1 MDDVKQQVKEM
12 ISKAAKSDK
21 SDDALKF
28 SQAALNAA
36 NCIYALS
43 GNLDKPQK

>member
-1 MDDVKQQVKEM
+1 MSKECDAKEEVTKL
-12 ISKAAKSDK
+12 IRKAGDAGK

-36 NCIYALS
+36 NAMNALRQS
-43 GNLDKPQK
+43 KD